1 MRISPVTF
9 QQHKKINFAQAN
21 YNNLSATSVPAKS
34 QMSPVSNDF
43 PWLKNMSIEFALNS
57 LKNVTFSQNDVD
69 YVNAMG
75 LYLPFLSGQE
85 AIKFMKESN
94 VRIGYT
100 KMNDASIHA
109 QYDFD
114 KNFIGINDKYKN
126 TNDFP
131 VILAISEAIFH
142 EAGHAKDNDGKSSVQ
157 EELECLSLNVLA
169 HKYHKALYPD
179 IFKNKKEHIIA
190 DGVELYTQLFFDKDP
205 QKKALIKRV
214 QDKYGFLPA
223 GDEKHPPSQLAIS
236 IVNVYPLMTQ

>member
-1 MRISPVTF
+1 MRISPVSL
-9 QQHKKINFAQAN
+9 QYKKINFANAN
-21 YNNLSATSVPAKS
+21 RNNLPVTSPQTQMTGVAT
-34 QMSPVSNDF
+34 DF

-69 YVNAMG
+69 YINAMG
-75 LYLPFLSGQE
+75 LYLPFLSGEE

-94 VRIGYT
+94 VRIGYI
-100 KMNDASIHA
+100 KMDDASIHA
-109 QYDFD
+109 QYDYD
-114 KNFIGINDKYKN
+114 KNFIGINDRYKD

-169 HKYHKALYPD
+169 HKYHKAIYPD
-179 IFKNKKEHIIA
+179 IFKDKKENIIA
-190 DGVELYTQLFFDKDP
+190 DGVELYTQLFFDNDP
-205 QKKALIKRV
+205 LKKALIKRV

-223 GDEKHPPSQLAIS
+223 GDEKHPPALLASTIANVHP
-236 IVNVYPLMTQ
+236 IV

>member
-1 MRISPVTF
+1 MKILSVSYQSKR
-9 QQHKKINFAQAN
+9 INFSQN
-21 YNNLSATSVPAKS
+21 NQKNLSNISSNSTTT
-34 QMSPVSNDF
+34 VSNDF

-57 LKNVTFSQNDVD
+57 LKNVTFSQKDVD
-69 YVNAMG
+69 YINSMG

-100 KMNDASIHA
+100 KMDDASIHA
-109 QYDFD
+109 QYDYD
-114 KNFIGINDKYKN
+114 TNFIGINDKYKN
-126 TNDFP
+126 TSDFP

-169 HKYHKALYPD
+169 HKYHKTLYPD
-179 IFKNKKEHIIA
+179 IFKNKTENIIA
-190 DGVELYTQLFFDKDP
+190 DGVELYTQLFFDNDP
-205 QKKALIKRV
+205 LKKALIKRV

-223 GDEKHPPSQLAIS
+223 GDETHPPSQIALTIA
-236 IVNVYPLMTQ
+236 NVYPLMAQ